1 MVEQVFL
8 PMVGVWSMH
17 NEDTHVQEE
26 RERKPK
32 GRENFLCLKF
42 FLSCY
47 TRSISFHSYQYQ
59 RSIYVL
65 RTLDTIEVKK
75 KKKRND
81 YHWPKRSKTTSRS
94 KRITG
99 FSVNSL
105 MNVTKD
111 TLKQVLYPLWLLL
124 FHRGLDVSLATIGG
138 LIRQ

>member
-1 MVEQVFL
+1 MLSLTGCLIDARKMLLFLFEQVFQL
-8 PMVGVWSMH
+8 MMKIRSMH

-75 KKKRND
+75 KKK
-81 YHWPKRSKTTSRS
+81 KGM
-94 KRITG
+94 I
-99 FSVNSL
+99 
-105 MNVTKD
+105 
-111 TLKQVLYPLWLLL
+111 
-124 FHRGLDVSLATIGG
+124 TIGQRDQ
-138 LIRQ
+138 RQLQGVRE